1 MIHTK
6 ERNDMVTSADVQASR
21 RVLCFK
27 VLNIIT
33 KLNLSMTGF
42 VRAAE
47 E

>member
-1 MIHTK
+1 MIHAK
-6 ERNDMVTSADVQASR
+6 QRNELLTSADVQASR

-27 VLNIIT
+27 VLKIIT

-42 VRAAE
+42 VRATE

>member
-6 ERNDMVTSADVQASR
+6 QRNDMLTSADVQASR

-27 VLNIIT
+27 VLKIMT

-42 VRAAE
+42 VRATE